1 MTVATMFAQETHLA
15 STPLCAQPSGTRR
28 AARQPMLVRATY
40 AAEAPPQ
47 SSKGT
52 GMSQLDALKTMSTI
66 VADTGEIESI
76 RSFKPIDC
84 TTNPRCAAVPSIER
98 LVRAHWDRLGPI
110 TQDFPYN

>member
-1 MTVATMFAQETHLA
+1 MTVAKMFAQGTHLA
-15 STPLCAQPSGTRR
+15 STPVCAQPNGTRR

-52 GMSQLDALKTMSTI
+52 GMNQLDALKTMSTI

-84 TTNPRCAAVPSIER
+84 TTNPRCAAQWSTES
-98 LVRAHWDRLGPI
+98 L
-110 TQDFPYN
+110 

>member
-1 MTVATMFAQETHLA
+1 MTVATMLAQGTHLG
-15 STPLCAQPSGTRR
+15 STPLCAQPIGTRR
-28 AARQPMLVRATY
+28 PARQPMLVRATY

-52 GMSQLDALKTMSTI
+52 GMNQLDALKTMSTI

-84 TTNPRCAAVPSIER
+84 TTNPRCAVE
-98 LVRAHWDRLGPI
+98 
-110 TQDFPYN
+110 